1 MNGPHHLLGAFLQ
14 SAVCVVVVSRPSLLF
29 FFFFNQ
35 ILFLFSSVSR
45 RRISS
50 AILSLLD
57 TMTSSVVSTKGFCPV
72 KEECRGLLF
81 LFNKEKIWLITR
93 TKLAT
98 LSPFQL
104 FTSSAVRPQQTTG
117 RCEVSRH
124 EILSTPWRSLLR
136 LFHTSALSSWTLS
149 SYSFL
154 YST

>member
-1 MNGPHHLLGAFLQ
+1 MLYCHVAQ
-14 SAVCVVVVSRPSLLF
+14 SEEEKKNENERAASPAGRVSTISGLRGSGVETFASL

-104 FTSSAVRPQQTTG
+104 FTSSAVRPQQT
-117 RCEVSRH
+117 RDNW
-124 EILSTPWRSLLR
+124 PM
-136 LFHTSALSSWTLS
+136 
-149 SYSFL
+149 
-154 YST
+154 